1 MKAFLQIIASGM
13 ILLSST
19 GAIAQGDK
27 TGTITISGIV
37 PSGESIVVVDDG
49 IELNPLGAGYNDI
62 KVGSIVLNSNSAGGF
77 NVGISSANAGNIVQ
91 ATGGPNQS
99 ISYTITVDNLQGDLG
114 DGITAPTPESMTNI
128 SLSADALLSFTGGA
142 TTAPTVA
149 ASYDVS
155 VTTPVKND
163 LNSGTAYSDTLTIT
177 ISGL

>member
-1 MKAFLQIIASGM
+1 MKAFLQIIASGVVV
-13 ILLSST
+13 LCST
-19 GAIAQGDK
+19 AAIAQEK

-49 IELNPLGAGYNDI
+49 IELNPLGAGYTDI

-99 ISYTITVDNLQGDLG
+99 ISYTITVYNLQGELG
-114 DGITAPTPESMTNI
+114 EGITAPNPESMTNI
-128 SLSADALLSFTGGA
+128 SLSADTVLAFTGGA
-142 TTAPTVA
+142 TTAPTVT

-155 VTTPVKND
+155 VSTPVKND